1 MNTRTSLAAL
11 LLSIALPA
19 ALAAAPSTVSV
30 STSTQKAVEASAAK
44 PVQTKTPATGK
55 PGTAASAK
63 PAETLKV
70 STETAKGK
78 APAPVQISTAAAKAA
93 PRAQAET
100 KTPPA
105 KPQETAKGPA
115 LPPAPKGAVPPP
127 QKPGEPPP
135 PPPDGKPQPEKPAPL
150 TSEDVFPSG
159 LRDPFHAGATMGT
172 TTVNIARKDRPDI
185 TDLNPD
191 AVTLVGFSISRV
203 GRFAVLKDTKKNARF
218 YLRGGKFYSE
228 RGTLIKGMSGIVQDG
243 RVTILAGRTVKD
255 LYIEPRNKPGAKSKT
270 GGDDTSAK

>member
-1 MNTRTSLAAL
+1 MNTRTNLAAL
-11 LLSIALPA
+11 LAFITLPA
-19 ALAAAPSTVSV
+19 ALAAAPSAVAV
-30 STSTQKAVEASAAK
+30 STATRKAVQATAAK
-44 PVQTKTPATGK
+44 QNAKPAADKPASGTTGTKI
-55 PGTAASAK
+55 SAK
-63 PAETLKV
+63 TAETLKV
-70 STETAKGK
+70 STETAKSK
-78 APAPVQISTAAAKAA
+78 TPAPVQVSTAAAKAA
-93 PRAQAET
+93 PKA
-100 KTPPA
+100 
-105 KPQETAKGPA
+105 QETARGPA
-115 LPPAPKGAVPPP
+115 HPPAPKGAVPPP
-127 QKPGEPPP
+127 PKPGEPPP
-135 PPPDGKPQPEKPAPL
+135 PPPPDTKPQPEKPAPL

-228 RGTLIKGMSGIVQDG
+228 KGTLIKGMSGIVQDG

-255 LYIEPRNKPGAKSKT
+255 LYIEPKNKPGAKSKT